1 MSPHFPCKLMF
12 LAKDQGKMRIV
23 ATLSFPVDIKISMF
37 MCYINWQKV
46 YDLNISSYLIYSDF
60 VIQVKPLVTIEH
72 FRKMFEKKHQDRS
85 MRQFYARAELRLVT
99 LVTQG
104 VIGNSPPRLISTW
117 KPLKKK
123 ENVS

>member
-1 MSPHFPCKLMF
+1 MF

-23 ATLSFPVDIKISMF
+23 ATLSFPVDIKSSMF

-72 FRKMFEKKHQDRS
+72 FRKMFEKKHQYRS
-85 MRQFYARAELRLVT
+85 MRQFYARAELRLVV

-104 VIGNSPPRLISTW
+104 VIGNSLPRLISTW
-117 KPLKKK
+117 KSLKKK